1 MPTVPLHHQV
11 RTRFL
16 VSLVAGTIAAAVVIP
31 FLGVAAGLLCGWA
44 ILAAVNT
51 TWVLGLIWPM
61 GAVQTR
67 AHATAED
74 PGRHLARLIATV
86 GSVVSLGAV
95 GVVLVE
101 AKSAPAPMGFI
112 LALIA
117 LVSVAASW
125 ALIQTDYTLRLAHV
139 YYTDPVGGIQF
150 NQEEDPMY
158 TDFAYISF
166 DVGLTYQ
173 IADTNVTRNDI
184 RRVVIAQSL
193 LGYLF
198 GAVILASV
206 INLLAGLG

>member
-1 MPTVPLHHQV
+1 MHHQV

-16 VSLVAGTIAAAVVIP
+16 ISLLAGVIGAALVIP
-31 FLGVAAGLLCGWA
+31 LLGIAAGLLSGWA
-44 ILAAVNT
+44 VLAGVNA
-51 TWVLGLIWPM
+51 TWAIVLIWRM
-61 GAVQTR
+61 DAEQTR
-67 AHATAED
+67 THAMAED
-74 PGRHLARLIATV
+74 PGRRVARLIATA
-86 GSVVSLGAV
+86 GSSASLAAVAVV
-95 GVVLVE
+95 VVQ
-101 AKSAPAPMGFI
+101 AKHAPAGLGVI
-112 LALIA
+112 LGLVA

-139 YYTDPVGGIQF
+139 YYTEPVGGIEF
-150 NQEEDPMY
+150 NQEEAPMY

-173 IADTNVTRNDI
+173 VADTNVTRNDI

-206 INLLAGLG
+206 VNLLAGLG